1 MDAYIQCPACLGI
14 EHLRGA
20 LVDPCPEC
28 DLMYFEVIG
37 NKYLGKEYVFS
48 YFHCPTPLKIPFSA
62 RHISSQSFQ
71 PLSFSPDLHTVHSG
85 STGTT
90 STRGHADPSILG
102 RLAVVRQIASTS
114 GQQYTASVTSCC
126 YLGLEGKPSEKLPNP
141 KQVSVLSGH
150 ALELQVNESNS
161 HRWQKAGTVE
171 DLSEVP
177 GSLQTA
183 LYQLPTTGRP
193 FSQRPHQLSSWAFWI
208 FVHSNAGW

>member
-114 GQQYTASVTSCC
+114 GQQYTTSV
-126 YLGLEGKPSEKLPNP
+126 
-141 KQVSVLSGH
+141 SGH